1 MCKDKATKARS
12 HSSRIHR
19 KWQSQT
25 HGLECWHRTYRRC
38 KWKWN
43 NNYIEA
49 TDGIMCVCV
58 RSRATAVNVHFFIKN
73 LCKALLL
80 PSAHTHIQSV
90 RIQNL
95 LFGIAEYLSRSAI
108 QRKLMIHHCVSTMR
122 AIDNQVWKKEKNASS
137 LNAERSA
144 KMRKISHLYTY
155 ACSTAVKKPSSQ
167 KSRGNCFF
175 SVRLLPFRKKKSRGT
190 VNLPFWLMYFTFGF
204 FPLDVLFFLQR
215 L

>member
-1 MCKDKATKARS
+1 MKVKQQLYRS
-12 HSSRIHR
+12 HR
-19 KWQSQT
+19 
-25 HGLECWHRTYRRC
+25 WHHVY
-38 KWKWN
+38 
-43 NNYIEA
+43 
-49 TDGIMCVCV
+49 VCV
-58 RSRATAVNVHFFIKN
+58 IARSRATAVNVDFFLSQIYAKHYYYQ
-73 LCKALLL
+73 AR
-80 PSAHTHIQSV
+80 THIQSV

-95 LFGIAEYLSRSAI
+95 LFGIAEYLSRSTI

-144 KMRKISHLYTY
+144 KMRKISHLFTY

-175 SVRLLPFRKKKSRGT
+175 SVRLLPFREKKSRGT

-204 FPLDVLFFLQR
+204 FSSRCFVLLAASINM
-215 L
+215 